1 VTQPND
7 APAPTHSAR
16 MRELLAHLF
25 PPTTT
30 APAERR
36 LVDAVLA
43 RFLADRHRFSDIL
56 ECSLSAD
63 ESGLDLARFS
73 YAFPDL
79 RHNRGAIER
88 NILAWTTA
96 LGPAPAAAARRVLQA
111 ARSPIVAQLLIG
123 QAHSPTPRTKL
134 YLQFSDDAGPAALAL
149 AHALLGTDRPTDS
162 DTLPLHLLGLD
173 IGPTGLASA
182 KLYFAAPIRTYPGLP
197 IPIDQPLWIHRLR
210 DPDDPGFI
218 HASELDLAC
227 TPAAWSALAAAPALA
242 PHHAARTAFTA
253 LATAFKLRPRRLSL
267 GLGDTRKLNLYYVL
281 DEPEIY

>member
-1 VTQPND
+1 VIPSND

-16 MRELLAHLF
+16 MRELLARLF

-30 APAERR
+30 TPAERA

-43 RFLADRHRFSDIL
+43 RFLAERHRFSDIL

-73 YAFPDL
+73 YAFPGL
-79 RHNRGAIER
+79 LHNRGAIER
-88 NILAWTTA
+88 CILAWTTA

-123 QAHSPTPRTKL
+123 HAHAPRPRTKL
-134 YLQFSDDAGPAALAL
+134 YLQFRDDAGPAALDL
-149 AHALLGTDRPTDS
+149 AHALLGTDRRTDS
-162 DTLPLHLLGLD
+162 DPLPLHLLGLD
-173 IGPTGLASA
+173 IGPTGLAGA
-182 KLYFAAPIRTYPGLP
+182 KLYFVAPIRTYPGLP
-197 IPIDQPLWIHRLR
+197 IPLEQPLWIHRLR
-210 DPDDPGFI
+210 HPDDRDFI
-218 HASELDLAC
+218 HASELDIAC
-227 TPAAWSALAAAPALA
+227 TPTAWSALAAAPALA

-267 GLGDTRKLNLYYVL
+267 GLGETRKFNLYYVL
-281 DEPEIY
+281 DEPDH